1 MVRPNTRKLGDK
13 METWVQLISSI
24 GFPIVAC
31 ICMALYVKEQTKNN
45 REDVKEL
52 NKIHTQE
59 MTEFKDEIKVALN
72 NNTQALNRLC
82 DKLEIRKEVI

>member
-1 MVRPNTRKLGDK
+1 
-13 METWVQLISSI
+13 METWVQLISTL

-52 NKIHTQE
+52 NTQHTQE
-59 MTEFKDEIKVALN
+59 MNAFKDEIKEALN
-72 NNTQALNRLC
+72 NNTIALTKLC
-82 DKLEIRKEVI
+82 EKLEREEKRYNEVK